1 MSSLHS
7 NSTNRYCSTS
17 VFLQARQEMYLF
29 ILDNH
34 RISNTTQKAPAPSV
48 TISNVSAPPPTPK
61 ALQPGGY
68 NPQVVQSRISEVL
81 KKYYSGLW
89 LSKLP
94 CVYRDMH
101 NQDLPGQGVID
112 LENWTHVCSVEKP
125 VSTNRAD
132 RLVYPP
138 QPKPPS
144 LAVAP
149 VKPATA
155 PYTVKPVTTLL
166 AKPIT
171 TAPVKPVT
179 TNPMKL
185 APLFYSL
192 QSPSL
197 NQSQTSPTPPAPSW
211 KHSPT
216 NTPTSPTAPSTLW
229 KPSPSHLLPTP
240 TCNLWKPS
248 PTSTS
253 PSWKPTTTTFSPT
266 PPPNSS
272 LPHLPHM
279 DGLPYPTTPIPPLPY
294 SGEHPCGGVP
304 QTEGA
309 AV

>member
-1 MSSLHS
+1 
-7 NSTNRYCSTS
+7 
-17 VFLQARQEMYLF
+17 
-29 ILDNH
+29 
-34 RISNTTQKAPAPSV
+34 
-48 TISNVSAPPPTPK
+48 
-61 ALQPGGY
+61 
-68 NPQVVQSRISEVL
+68 
-81 KKYYSGLW
+81 
-89 LSKLP
+89 
-94 CVYRDMH
+94 MH
-101 NQDLPGQGVID
+101 NQDLPGEVVID

-138 QPKPPS
+138 QPNPPS

-155 PYTVKPVTTLL
+155 PYTVKPATTLL

-171 TAPVKPVT
+171 TALGKPVT

-216 NTPTSPTAPSTLW
+216 HTPTSPITPSTLW

-240 TCNLWKPS
+240 TYNLWKPF

-266 PPPNSS
+266 PPPTPPFLTSPTWMGS
-272 LPHLPHM
+272 PT
-279 DGLPYPTTPIPPLPY
+279 PTTPIPLSPTAVSIPAEACLRLKELLSKYSHGLWAHALPGDLQGPPSQRTSWPTCLSY
-294 SGEHPCGGVP
+294 RTSALWSTPCLTTKIRP
-304 QTEGA
+304 SFTA
-309 AV
+309 PSRTTRPR